1 MMVIIALLP
10 LIVVLLL
17 LVLRREAAD
26 RAGLIGWLLV
36 AAIAATLF
44 HTPVR
49 IILLSSLSGVIASFP
64 ISLAVLFSILQ
75 MTYMQ
80 EVGAIDRVVA
90 LVKGVARDDRVVQII
105 MINIGFG
112 TLLTALGLLPF
123 SILPPIMLALGFS
136 PFVAIA
142 LPTLGFDAL
151 CSYAILAIPLVVF
164 AQMTGIAID
173 DAGALFARY
182 VPVLT
187 TCVSLA
193 MLHLVGGFKLMR
205 RGFLLSIAVGA
216 VAGAI
221 AVLCSMFGL
230 TILTGT
236 AAGIGVIVTT
246 LVYLKLKG
254 KRLYDRSMLTDRD
267 REATAKMSIL
277 AATSPWIILIVA
289 SAIAN
294 TPHLPFFDHLFTT
307 HALPIA
313 IIPGSPEHLRPF
325 WHAYFWIL
333 VSTLL
338 SFLILKPTRPQL
350 AATLRKWL
358 RRAPRP
364 ALATAI
370 YFAIAYIYN
379 HSGKAANWEMASES
393 HSMIAV
399 LADFCASTFGRF
411 YAFASPMLGLLGGFI
426 SGSETSAVAMLTNLH
441 LSVGAKVGLCGITLG
456 VASAVG
462 AGLATVMCPAK
473 LQNSAASID
482 RIGMEGQVMRKTIVI
497 AVVITCVCSALTL
510 IWAF

>member
-1 MMVIIALLP
+1 MALVALVP
-10 LIVVLLL
+10 LIAVLLL
-17 LVLRREAAD
+17 LVLRRMAAD
-26 RAGLIGWLLV
+26 KAGLIGWLLA

-44 HTPVR
+44 HTPAKV
-49 IILLSSLSGVIASFP
+49 ILLSSFSGVIASLP

-80 EVGAIDRVVA
+80 EVGAIDRIVA
-90 LVKGVARDDRVVQII
+90 LVKGVARDERVVQII
-105 MINIGFG
+105 MINMGFG
-112 TLLTALGLLPF
+112 TLLTALGLVPF
-123 SILPPIMLALGFS
+123 SILPPIMLALGFR

-164 AQMTGIAID
+164 AEITGLAID
-173 DAGALFARY
+173 DAGALFAKY
-182 VPVLT
+182 VPILT
-187 TCVSLA
+187 ACVSLA
-193 MLHLVGGFKLMR
+193 MLHLAGGFKLMR
-205 RGFLLSIAVGA
+205 RGFLLSIVVGA

-221 AVLCSMFGL
+221 AMISSRLGL
-230 TILTGT
+230 TILTGI
-236 AAGIGVIVTT
+236 AAGVGVIITT
-246 LVYLKLKG
+246 LVYLRLKG
-254 KRLYDRSMLTDRD
+254 KRLYDRSTLTDRD
-267 REATAKMSIL
+267 RQATRRMSIF
-277 AATSPWIILIVA
+277 AATSPWIILIIA

-307 HALPIA
+307 HALPIT
-313 IIPGSPEHLRPF
+313 IIPDSPERLRPL
-325 WHAYFWIL
+325 WQAYFWIL

-338 SFLILKPTRPQL
+338 SIPILKPTKPQL

-364 ALATAI
+364 AFATAI

-379 HSGKAANWEMASES
+379 HSGKAANWELVSES
-393 HSMIAV
+393 HNMIAV
-399 LADFCASTFGRF
+399 LADFCASAFGRF

-441 LSVGAKVGLCGITLG
+441 LSVGEKVGLSGVMLG

-482 RIGMEGQVMRKTIVI
+482 KIGMEGQVMRKTII
-497 AVVITCVCSALTL
+497 ISVVITCVCSVLTL
-510 IWAF
+510 IWVL